1 MSKPF
6 TDIDSAGLEALIARV
21 SEAKENQLALSPE
34 DCQLLLDALV
44 TLSSMQDRLANHDVT
59 IHKLRK
65 LLGIEKSTESQSNI
79 TGKAS
84 KGSKAA
90 RQKPRKALPKATQVK
105 PTVVMHSITD
115 LAKGDDCPQCE
126 IGKVYKAPPGNL
138 LRISGHSPFVP
149 EQHVMERLR
158 CNACGAYYTAT
169 LPEAVLADGEI
180 GQKYG
185 YSARALMSIHKYF
198 AGLPYYRQGSLQ
210 QLLGVSISASTS
222 CDQTEFVADAIYPVY
237 QYLLS
242 LAGNAKHY
250 YMDDTTHRILDAKP
264 IEKKVRNSDKTQMRS
279 GVYASGIIATLE
291 DNHDVVLFDTSI
303 GHAGEFIDVILTH
316 RNENTPIPII
326 MSDALGSNKPT
337 VCAAIDALCNS
348 HARRQF
354 ADVISHFPKEVE
366 HILQRYEAIWV
377 NEHETVEQSLN
388 PAQRLAYHQQHSL
401 PVMAEIKQWGETKLQ
416 SEEVE
421 HNSALG
427 KAIRYFIK
435 HYEGLTCF
443 CRIENAKLDNNAV
456 EAILKIVVRDRKNA
470 MFHRNQT
477 GATIGDIVTSLIATA
492 SEAQINVFEYF
503 ILLQQEKEAVKANPA
518 KFLPWN
524 YTANK

>member
-6 TDIDSAGLEALIARV
+6 TDIDSAGLDALIARV
-21 SEAKENQLALSPE
+21 SEAKEHQLALSPE

-59 IHKLRK
+59 VHKLRK
-65 LLGIEKSTESQSNI
+65 LLGIEKSTESHSNV
-79 TGKAS
+79 TGKPS
-84 KGSKAA
+84 KGSKAK
-90 RQKPRKALPKATQVK
+90 RQKPRKVLPKATQVK
-105 PTVVMHSITD
+105 PTVVMHPVTD
-115 LAKGDDCPQCE
+115 MTKGDDCPACE
-126 IGKVYKAPPGNL
+126 TGKVYKAPPGNL

-158 CNACGAYYTAT
+158 CNACGAYFTAT
-169 LPEAVLADGEI
+169 LPDAVLADGEV

-185 YSARALMSIHKYF
+185 YSARALMAIHKYF

-222 CDQTEFVADAIYPVY
+222 FDQTELLSDAIYPVY
-237 QYLLS
+237 QHLMM

-303 GHAGEFIDVILTH
+303 GHAGEFIDQILSL
-316 RNENTPIPII
+316 RDENIPMPII
-326 MSDALGSNKPT
+326 MSDALGSNTPT
-337 VCAAIDALCNS
+337 VCAAIAALCNA

-354 ADVISHFPKEVE
+354 VDVISHFPLEVE
-366 HILQRYEAIWV
+366 YILERYGTIWT
-377 NEHETVEQSLN
+377 NEHDTIAQSLD
-388 PAQRLAYHQQHSL
+388 PTQRLAYHQAHSL
-401 PVMAEIKQWGETKLQ
+401 PVMAQIKQWGETKLQ

-427 KAIRYFIK
+427 RAIRYFIK

-443 CRIENAKLDNNAV
+443 CRIENAKLDNNEI
-456 EAILKIVVRDRKNA
+456 EAMLKIIVRDRRNA